1 MIVEDQLRKIFGAN
15 CIHSKEAMLDEYSR
29 DMSFVNPVRPE
40 CIVKPRNTDDIV
52 KIVKH
57 ANETLNPLVPVSS
70 GSPHFRGDSVPSAG
84 GAIIV
89 DLSDMKKIMRIDRP
103 SRMAMCEPGTTFG
116 EFIPAV
122 AKEGMRLNTPL
133 LPRSSKSVV
142 GSLLEREPV
151 IMPKYH
157 WDISDPLACVEV
169 IFGTGDIFRTG
180 SAAGPGTLEEQWAAG
195 ASQKEAAGP
204 TQASWHRVI
213 QGSQG
218 TMGIVSWAS
227 MRCELLPTIEKPFLA
242 GSAQLDKIINLVQ
255 WLIRLRLVNECLVL
269 NRTNLAAIMAKK
281 WPSDYQYIKD
291 TLPPWV
297 VFFNIA
303 GYDYLPQ
310 ERIDY
315 QTNDIVG
322 IAQRIGVEPVEAVGK
337 VSANELLKLI
347 QRPSSEPYWKLRNKG
362 GCQDVF
368 FLSIYDNLPELVK
381 VMCSLADEAGYPATD
396 IGIYIQP
403 IVQGVNCHCEFN
415 LYYDCEDTIE
425 SAQVKE
431 LTNRAVTTLMS
442 RGAFFSRPY
451 GENTGVIM
459 NRDSATVTTLKKVK
473 SILDPKN
480 IMNPGKLCF

>member
-15 CIHSKEAMLDEYSR
+15 CIHNKEAMLDEYSR

-116 EFIPAV
+116 ELVPAV
-122 AKEGMRLNTPL
+122 AKGGMRLNTPL

-169 IFGTGDIFRTG
+169 IFGTGDLFRTG
-180 SAAGPGTLEEQWAAG
+180 SAAGPGTLEEQWVAG
-195 ASQKEAAGP
+195 ASQKEASGP

-218 TMGIVSWAS
+218 TMGIVTWAS

-242 GSAQLDKIINLVQ
+242 GSAQLDKIIDLVQ

-347 QRPSSEPYWKLRNKG
+347 QRPSAEPYWKLRNKG

-368 FLSIYDNLPELVK
+368 FFL
-381 VMCSLADEAGYPATD
+381 
-396 IGIYIQP
+396 Q
-403 IVQGVNCHCEFN
+403 
-415 LYYDCEDTIE
+415 
-425 SAQVKE
+425 
-431 LTNRAVTTLMS
+431 
-442 RGAFFSRPY
+442 
-451 GENTGVIM
+451 
-459 NRDSATVTTLKKVK
+459 
-473 SILDPKN
+473 
-480 IMNPGKLCF
+480 